1 MYFED
6 DDRSID
12 EKLNCTVTEMLH
24 GIEEKNIRALKNEYI
39 KDEFGEAFVCTPEER
54 AESFAK
60 TGQYLSDTEIK
71 KQVGGSHYQ
80 LPIQPIDFIVKNG
93 LGYREGNVI
102 KYITRHQ
109 NKNGKQDIEKAIH
122 YLEMILEDYND

>member
-24 GIEEKNIRALKNEYI
+24 GIEEKNVRALKNEYI
-39 KDEFGEAFVCTPEER
+39 KDEFGEAFVCDKEER
-54 AESFAK
+54 
-60 TGQYLSDTEIK
+60 

-80 LPIQPIDFIVKNG
+80 LPIQPIDYIVQNDIP
-93 LGYREGNVI
+93 YREGNAI
-102 KYITRHQ
+102 KYITRHRS
-109 NKNGKQDIEKAIH
+109 KNGKQDIEKAIH